1 MSLSQSYHCS
11 LLLWKSSSTAGSI
24 RVIDKILHH
33 GKWRNIPNSHS
44 VRRYL
49 WKYCLGNDDIIPLTL
64 CYGSVF
70 VPYFYHVSELILTAS
85 CFYLPFRD
93 GESGAEAHQK
103 PEMRASSDFKG
114 KDVPEWL
121 NQCHECSNIISG
133 NPSVVILGI
142 TQNAPFSIWK
152 RRRWWNH
159 ILRLKLEARIFVLII
174 SFPLC
179 NFWGFAWRS
188 LPSQQALVSPL
199 KALLF
204 LNLFAL
210 KENMNS
216 YYPLLQSPGNIQHL
230 ARANIWRTFLVVT
243 GCFKGCLHVPVPC
256 WKLINCDPRTA
267 STYTLQNCIQ
277 KSIWYVYAYIAVIW
291 ITVWFRYFF
300 PEEYSI

>member
-1 MSLSQSYHCS
+1 VNCALKFQSFAECKRSLTWASVNLTTAVCYYGSPVQQQGVFVS
-11 LLLWKSSSTAGSI
+11 LTKWL
-24 RVIDKILHH
+24 LHH
-33 GKWRNIPNSHS
+33 GKWRNILNSHS
-44 VRRYL
+44 VQRYL

-121 NQCHECSNIISG
+121 NQCLEFSNIISG
-133 NPSVVILGI
+133 NLSVVILGMI
-142 TQNAPFSIWK
+142 QNAPFSIWK

-159 ILRLKLEARIFVLII
+159 ILRLKLEAHIFVLII

-199 KALLF
+199 TALC
-204 LNLFAL
+204 
-210 KENMNS
+210 S
-216 YYPLLQSPGNIQHL
+216 WI
-230 ARANIWRTFLVVT
+230 
-243 GCFKGCLHVPVPC
+243 CLP
-256 WKLINCDPRTA
+256 
-267 STYTLQNCIQ
+267 
-277 KSIWYVYAYIAVIW
+277 
-291 ITVWFRYFF
+291 
-300 PEEYSI
+300 